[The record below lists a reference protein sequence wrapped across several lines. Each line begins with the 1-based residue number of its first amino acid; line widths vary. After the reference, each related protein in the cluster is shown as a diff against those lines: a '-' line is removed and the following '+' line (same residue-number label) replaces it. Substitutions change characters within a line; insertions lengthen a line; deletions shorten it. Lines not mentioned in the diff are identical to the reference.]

1 MSRDRTRT
9 RDRSGDGDDEF
20 HAEFELAPEFE
31 TDADGQRPRAGTE
44 KASGGLRARAAERAG
59 TLFAPRIFL
68 AALLLTAGGVFAAGT
83 VIPLP
88 GAGLLGI
95 FAATF
100 LFGLVTSERR
110 YAETALAG
118 GLAAAVST
126 LLDFAVVAFLGGV
139 GISLAALA
147 GGIGAIVAAAGMYFG
162 RDLRDGLTREL

>member
-9 RDRSGDGDDEF
+9 RDRPTETATDLDS
-20 HAEFELAPEFE
+20 EFELGEEHAGTQTG
-31 TDADGQRPRAGTE
+31 TDANAQR
-44 KASGGLRARAAERAG
+44 GGLRGRAAERAG
-59 TLFAPRIFL
+59 RLFSPRSFL

-100 LFGLVTSERR
+100 LLGLVASERR
-110 YAETALAG
+110 YAEAVLAG
-118 GLAAAVST
+118 GLAAAAST

-139 GISLAALA
+139 GISIAALA
-147 GGIGAIVAAAGMYFG
+147 GGLGAIVGAAGMYFG